1 MNRSGELATSMRMC
15 GAPILSNLTLSAA
28 LSLRTV
34 STEISAVIKQHG
46 GSSKWQCK
54 LSAGT
59 GHDALVD
66 HQSLVEALEFLHS
79 WCPSLNAL
87 VMHDP
92 VLNTINQ
99 DGDALSVQR
108 RWLV

>member
-34 STEISAVIKQHG
+34 SSEIAAVIKQHG

-54 LSAGT
+54 LSAGR
-59 GHDALVD
+59 DKLVD

-99 DGDALSVQR
+99 DGDALSVRR